1 MANGRIS
8 LVTGG
13 AGGIGQGVVARLVA
27 DGFHVA
33 AMDVNESSMDALMA
47 KSSTGVTPYLCD
59 QTDEAATI
67 AVVNKIETELGP
79 IHALVNT
86 IGWVG
91 TTRFMEEDSAY
102 WRKIIA
108 INLESILYVT
118 YPVLAKMIERQSGTV
133 VNFASDAGRIGTS
146 CEVVYSACKAGIIAL
161 CKSLARENSRYN
173 VNFNVVS
180 PGPTDTPLLQEEI
193 RDNPELIKRMTRLI
207 PFRKVAQPE
216 DQAAAVSF
224 LVSDDA
230 SYITGQVISVSG
242 GLTMVD

>member
-86 IGWVG
+86 IGWG
-91 TTRFMEEDSAY
+91 RHDPDS
-102 WRKIIA
+102 WKKIRPTGA
-108 INLESILYVT
+108 RLS
-118 YPVLAKMIERQSGTV
+118 PS
-133 VNFASDAGRIGTS
+133 TS
-146 CEVVYSACKAGIIAL
+146 
-161 CKSLARENSRYN
+161 
-173 VNFNVVS
+173 
-180 PGPTDTPLLQEEI
+180 
-193 RDNPELIKRMTRLI
+193 NPFCT
-207 PFRKVAQPE
+207 
-216 DQAAAVSF
+216 
-224 LVSDDA
+224 
-230 SYITGQVISVSG
+230 
-242 GLTMVD
+242 